1 MLRIGIIGAGRIGA
15 RRAREVSRHSGCRLV
30 AVADPD
36 PARAQLLAKTYSC
49 RATADGRALATASD
63 IDAVNVATP
72 HHLLAPLALLAL
84 ESRKHVLC
92 EKPLA
97 MTPDE
102 AMRLVLAADRSR
114 ITLKTGFNH
123 RHHPAVW
130 TAHQKLQSG
139 AIGKPL
145 WIRCRY
151 GHGGRPGY
159 EKEWRA
165 DPAQSGG
172 GELLDQGIHVLD
184 LFRWF
189 LGEFSEVQAVLTQS
203 FWPTPVEDNAFC
215 LLRTPAGQVAS
226 LHASWTQWRNLFSF
240 EVFGEQGYLLIDGL
254 GGNYGPERLTIG
266 YRSSNSSTPHE
277 EHIQFAC
284 EDGSWSREWQEFVSA
299 IEENRRPLADGED
312 GWQALRLAHASY
324 ESARL
329 GIAVQL
335 REEELCRT
343 KTISAAS

>member
-1 MLRIGIIGAGRIGA
+1 VLRIGIVGAGRIGA
-15 RRAREVSRHSGCRLV
+15 RRAREIARHSGCRLV

-36 PARAQLLAKTYSC
+36 PARAQLLAQTFSC
-49 RATADGRALATASD
+49 RATADGRAVAAASD
-63 IDAVNVATP
+63 VDAIVVATP
-72 HHLLAPLALLAL
+72 HHLLAPITLSAL

-102 AMRLVLAADRSR
+102 AIRLVLAADRSR
-114 ITLKTGFNH
+114 VTLKTGFNH
-123 RHHPAVW
+123 RHHPAIW
-130 TAHQKLQSG
+130 TAHEKLCAG
-139 AIGKPL
+139 AIGSPL

-172 GELLDQGIHVLD
+172 GELLDQGIHALD

-189 LGEFSEVQAVLTQS
+189 LGEFSEVTAVLTRS
-203 FWPTPVEDNAFC
+203 FWPMPVEDNAFC
-215 LLRTPAGQVAS
+215 LLRTPSGQVAS

-240 EVFGEQGYLLIDGL
+240 EIHGHQGYLLIDGL

-266 YRSSNSSTPHE
+266 YRSPDFSAPRE
-277 EHIQFAC
+277 EHVQFASD
-284 EDGSWSREWQEFVSA
+284 DGSWSREWQEFVSA
-299 IEENRRPLADGED
+299 IEEHRRPMADGED
-312 GWQALRLAHASY
+312 GWQALRLAHAAY

-329 GIAVQL
+329 GTPVRL
-335 REEELCRT
+335 DEEELCRT
-343 KTISAAS
+343 RTISAAF